1 MGGEPKMKKR
11 FFMAMIAA
19 AVAMVLLCGGALACT
34 QQSAEVR
41 KLYDMVDQANEKID
55 RYVWIAKLTPYDDV
69 DWLLWKVDRTV
80 APVFRYAQQIGATVV
95 CEYRAEWI
103 DGRSVYV
110 DPLKVINVGTEEN

>member
-1 MGGEPKMKKR
+1 MKKR
-11 FFMAMIAA
+11 FFAALIAA
-19 AVAMVLLCGGALACT
+19 AVAMALLCGGALACT
-34 QQSAEVR
+34 RQSAEVR
-41 KLYDMVDQANEKID
+41 KLYNMVDRANEKID

-80 APVFRYAQQIGATVV
+80 APVFRYARQIGATVV

-103 DGRSVYV
+103 DGRIVYV